1 MIRTLVLLSLALLP
15 LPAAAGTPDIEA
27 VPVTVLSAPDFDRA
41 APKAVGKG
49 GWTLA
54 TVSVKANQ
62 ITDGDAWFEKNGL
75 ELDRFDLEN
84 LPGVIP
90 KSFRGLPLYQA
101 LFGKGLTLLLY
112 GKDGAGARFVV
123 AMEDKTGGFP
133 WAFDF
138 ASFLS
143 VPGVPEDDLTE
154 QRVTWAA
161 EEGGILYVSNGHHT
175 YASSSKGKNA
185 YLTAIDVKK
194 GKVLWRSRPL
204 VANANNFV
212 VLDRGIV
219 TGYGFTREPD
229 FLYLLDKKTGEVVAQ
244 AKVKSGPEYI
254 VAREGSLYVRCYDTD
269 AVFEVRK

>member
-1 MIRTLVLLSLALLP
+1 MIRILALLSLALLP

-27 VPVTVLSAPDFDRA
+27 VPVTVLPAPDFHRA

-49 GWTLA
+49 DWTLA
-54 TVSVKANQ
+54 AVSTKANQ
-62 ITDGDAWFEKNGL
+62 ITDGDAWFEANGL
-75 ELDRFDLEN
+75 ELDRFDPAN
-84 LPGVIP
+84 LPGVLP

-101 LFGKGLTLLLY
+101 LFGKGHTLLLY

-123 AMEDKTGGFP
+123 AMEDKTGAFS

-143 VPGVPEDDLTE
+143 APGVPEEDLTE

-161 EEGGILYVSNGHHT
+161 EEGGVLYVSNGHHT
-175 YASSSKGKNA
+175 YASSSQGKNA
-185 YLTAIDVKK
+185 YLTAIDVKAAT
-194 GKVLWRSRPL
+194 VLWRSRPL

-229 FLYLLDKKTGEVVAQ
+229 FLYLLDKKTGAVVAQ

-254 VAREGSLYVRCYDTD
+254 VARGGTLYVRCYDTD